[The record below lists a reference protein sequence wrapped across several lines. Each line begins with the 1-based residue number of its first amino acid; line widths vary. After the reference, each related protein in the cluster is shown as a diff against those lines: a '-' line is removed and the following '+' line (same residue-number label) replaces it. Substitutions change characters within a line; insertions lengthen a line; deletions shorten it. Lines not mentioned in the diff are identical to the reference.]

1 MIDLQQQAAPQEQQQ
16 APPGIGEQPVI
27 DADPI
32 QSETPRQSDSEA
44 RARALGWV
52 PQEEFRGDP
61 SRWRSAEE
69 YIERGYNEPA
79 IARATIERLQS
90 RIETQER
97 EFGTR
102 LRGIERMSEVALQRQ
117 REQLVANY
125 DTAIRNAAE
134 IGDMAKFDQLT
145 QARRTA
151 VQDHDLTVAEQRWSK
166 PAAPMGK
173 APAGDL
179 PASEQAVVDTWVANN
194 RWFTSDGEM
203 AAVADMASKRI
214 NREHPG
220 LSAAQNLAEVTR
232 YMQRRY
238 PEKFAARPAPN
249 GAPVESGNRQPL
261 GRSSAAAKLPPEALA
276 AAQKYIAK
284 GLFKSVEE
292 YAASYNE
299 RQGG

>member
-1 MIDLQQQAAPQEQQQ
+1 MIELQQQAPPQEQQQ
-16 APPGIGEQPVI
+16 APPGVGDQPII

-32 QSETPRQSDSEA
+32 QSEAPQQSDSEA

-52 PQEEFRGDP
+52 PQDEFRGDP

-90 RIETQER
+90 RIEAQER

-102 LRGIERMSEVALQRQ
+102 LRGIERMSEVALSRQ
-117 REQLVANY
+117 REQLLANY

-134 IGDMAKFDQLT
+134 IGDMAKFDQLM
-145 QARRTA
+145 QARKTA
-151 VQDHDLTVAEQRWSK
+151 VQDHDLTVAEQRWNK
-166 PAAPMGK
+166 PAPPKQGTQ
-173 APAGDL
+173 PTVL
-179 PASEQAVVDTWVANN
+179 PPSDQAVVDTWVANN
-194 RWFTSDGEM
+194 KWFTSDSEM

-220 LSAAQNLAEVTR
+220 LTAAQNLAEVTR
-232 YMQRRY
+232 YMQHRY

-249 GAPVESGNRQPL
+249 GSPVESGNRQPL

-276 AAQKYIAK
+276 QAQAYIKK
-284 GLFKSVEE
+284 GLIKSVEE
-292 YAASYNE
+292 YAATYNE
-299 RQGG
+299 

>member
-1 MIDLQQQAAPQEQQQ
+1 MIDLQQQQASPQEQQQ
-16 APPGIGEQPVI
+16 APPGVGDQPVI

-32 QSETPRQSDSEA
+32 QSEAPQQSDSEA

-69 YIERGYNEPA
+69 YIERGYSEPA

-90 RIETQER
+90 RIESQER

-102 LRGIERMSEVALQRQ
+102 LRGIERMSEVALSRQ
-117 REQLVANY
+117 RDQLVSSF

-134 IGDMAKFDQLT
+134 VGDMAKFDQLT
-145 QARRTA
+145 NARKTA

-166 PAAPMGK
+166 PSAPPAK
-173 APAGDL
+173 AQANDL
-179 PASEQAVVDTWVANN
+179 PPTEQAVVDTWVANN
-194 RWFTSDGEM
+194 KWFTSDGEM

-220 LSAAQNLAEVTR
+220 LTASQNLAEVTR

-249 GAPVESGNRQPL
+249 GSPVESGNRQPF

-276 AAQKYIAK
+276 QAQAYIKK
-284 GLFKSVEE
+284 GLIKSVDE
-292 YAASYNE
+292 YAAAYND
-299 RQGG
+299 